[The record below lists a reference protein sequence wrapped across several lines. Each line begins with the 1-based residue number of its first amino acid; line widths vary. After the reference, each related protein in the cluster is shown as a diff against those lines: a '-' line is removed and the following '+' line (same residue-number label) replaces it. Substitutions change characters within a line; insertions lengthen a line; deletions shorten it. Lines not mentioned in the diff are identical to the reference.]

1 MNSNT
6 SKMNDNI
13 QRWLMRLILILCAGL
28 IIFPLIFVFLTS
40 LKSSAD
46 FYTNIWGF
54 PKKIAWENY
63 EYAWNVAEIGK
74 HFFTSLKVVSV
85 TVLVTLFISSIAGY
99 ALAKLKIPF
108 ANNILIS
115 MFLLSMLPSEAII
128 MPMYIII
135 SKLGFGGTYAS
146 LILPYIG
153 WGLPITTYIYKNF
166 FSTLP
171 TSIIEAARMEG
182 CTEGRT
188 YFSIVMPIMLPA
200 TATNA
205 IFLFL
210 GWWGEMLWAAVELS
224 TASIKTLPLGLTA
237 FIQSAGTAW
246 GPLSAAS
253 CIVLIPVVIVFV
265 FFQRFFISGLTGGG
279 SKG

>member
-1 MNSNT
+1 MNSNA
-6 SKMNDNI
+6 SKVNENI
-13 QRWLMRLILILCAGL
+13 QRWLMRLILLLCAAL

-46 FYTNIWGF
+46 FYTNIWGL
-54 PKKIAWENY
+54 PKQIAWKNY
-63 EYAWNVAEIGK
+63 EYAWNVAEIGR
-74 HFFTSLKVVSV
+74 HFFTSLQVVSI
-85 TVLVTLFISSIAGY
+85 TVLVTLFIASIAGY

-108 ANNILIS
+108 ANEILIS

-128 MPMYIII
+128 MPMYLMI

-153 WGLPITTYIYKNF
+153 WGLPITIYIYKNF

-171 TSIIEAARMEG
+171 TSIIEAARIEG

-253 CIVLIPVVIVFV
+253 CIVLIPAVIVFL
-265 FFQRFFISGLTGGG
+265 FFQRFFISGITGGA